1 MRTQDEILERFKACS
16 GDDIFGFESHEY
28 LRAMTKE
35 TVESL
40 RGNFLK
46 EDADLSELK
55 PDLIDD
61 ESILKQC
68 IEYMP
73 FAWEKANNG
82 RGISASRSL
91 AHYKAWLWLLGED
104 SFDGVTD
111 YQYYGKDN
119 LIKICEYLNLD
130 SSNWDDGIRTNG

>member
-1 MRTQDEILERFKACS
+1 MRTQDEILKRFKACS
-16 GDDIFGFESHEY
+16 EYDFFGFESNEY

-35 TVESL
+35 SLESL
-40 RGNFLK
+40 RGDFLK
-46 EDADLSELK
+46 EDADLSKFEA
-55 PDLIDD
+55 DLIDAV
-61 ESILKQC
+61 SIRNQC
-68 IEYMP
+68 IEYMF
-73 FAWEKANNG
+73 FAWEKANDG

-104 SFDGVTD
+104 SFDDITD

-130 SSNWDDGIRTNG
+130 PSD